1 LAPRLA
7 VLIAALAFAGCLKAP
22 SAARPETGC
31 RSCHAAHYVREGA
44 CSDCHRG
51 DPAAEREELAHEKL
65 LAGRAAAH
73 RLPDSLALREGRR
86 LAETLACRRCHVI
99 GGKGNRLA
107 TELDAVVWTREQ
119 RDLVASI
126 RQPVAGMPRFSL
138 DEPQAE
144 ALVAY
149 LLRSGRPDG
158 AEDAYR
164 VHFSREADVATSVF
178 ERECGPCHRTLTR
191 RGAFGAGDAGPNLS
205 GLFTEHYPRTAPG
218 ERRWDEKA
226 LVDWLRNPRRAR
238 AHTTMRPVSLSEA
251 DLQAL
256 LAELR

>member
-1 LAPRLA
+1 MAPRLA

-22 SAARPETGC
+22 SAARREAGC

-44 CSDCHRG
+44 CRDCHRG
-51 DPAAEREELAHEKL
+51 DPAAERVELAHAML
-65 LAGRAAAH
+65 LTGRAAAH
-73 RLPDSLALREGRR
+73 RLPGGPALREGRR
-86 LAETLACRRCHVI
+86 LADTLACRRCHVI
-99 GGKGNRLA
+99 RGRGNRLA

-138 DEPQAE
+138 DEAQAE
-144 ALVAY
+144 ALVAH
-149 LLRSGRPDG
+149 LLASGRPDG
-158 AEDAYR
+158 ADDAYR
-164 VHFSREADVATSVF
+164 VHFSREAEVATSVF

-191 RGAFGAGDAGPNLS
+191 RGALGSGDAGPNLS

-226 LVDWLRNPRRAR
+226 LAEWLRNPRRAR

-251 DLQAL
+251 DLRSL
-256 LAELR
+256 LDELR